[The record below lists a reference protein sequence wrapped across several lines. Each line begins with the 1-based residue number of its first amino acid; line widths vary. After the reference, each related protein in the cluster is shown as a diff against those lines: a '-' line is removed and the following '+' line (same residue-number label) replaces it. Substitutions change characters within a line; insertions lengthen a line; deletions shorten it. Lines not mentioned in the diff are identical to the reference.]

1 MIRRTSRAALRPV
14 FTVRRPIRL
23 SAASSES
30 FRAFAFCFADRR
42 ADAHPPDEVAR
53 LQSRTNLTCP
63 PFSSLVSLVLLLL
76 ISCERHAACELE
88 RGYA

>member
-1 MIRRTSRAALRPV
+1 MIRRTGRTALRPLCS
-14 FTVRRPIRL
+14 VRRPIRL
-23 SAASSES
+23 SAASLES

-53 LQSRTNLTCP
+53 LQSRNSLTCP
-63 PFSSLVSLVLLLL
+63 PFSSLVTLVL
-76 ISCERHAACELE
+76 ICCERHAACELE